1 MSGVVAGIVLA
12 GGSSSRMGPTDKL
25 WAELHGRPLIAWS
38 IDTFARSPCIDRL
51 IVVARADTI
60 DPMRHLLGELAIT
73 AEVVAGGVRRQDS
86 VRAGLDAASDAEW
99 VVVHDGARP
108 CVTGELIE
116 RGLAAAA
123 HTGAAIAAV
132 PMVDTIKEVRGE
144 EIVGTPGRTSLWA
157 AQTPQIFRR
166 ELLLR
171 AHEGSTADATDDAV
185 LVEALGVPVRVFM
198 GAYENVKVTNPL
210 DLLIAEALLKANS
223 RADEPSIARRQ

>member
-1 MSGVVAGIVLA
+1 
-12 GGSSSRMGPTDKL
+12 
-25 WAELHGRPLIAWS
+25 
-38 IDTFARSPCIDRL
+38 
-51 IVVARADTI
+51 
-60 DPMRHLLGELAIT
+60 
-73 AEVVAGGVRRQDS
+73 
-86 VRAGLDAASDAEW
+86 
-99 VVVHDGARP
+99 
-108 CVTGELIE
+108 
-116 RGLAAAA
+116 
-123 HTGAAIAAV
+123 
-132 PMVDTIKEVRGE
+132 MVDTIKEVRGE
-144 EIVGTPGRTSLWA
+144 EIVGTPERTSLWA